1 MKVRALISVF
11 LLLIFSCTQVIDNK
25 TVKRESFLL
34 PTEEEIT
41 LGNKLLPEAITQFE
55 GVYPDKNV
63 QEYVKNLG
71 IEIAKTVPRKLPYE
85 FVLVNSEELNAF
97 ALPGGKIIITR
108 GLFLLLDKES
118 ELAGIL
124 AHELGH
130 INARHHARY
139 LEKTLGLSL
148 LLQIGA
154 LLIGGEDLTE
164 RIIIQLASIG
174 ATLLALKF
182 SRDQEREADKFG
194 VYFTLN
200 AGFDPHGL
208 IDVFYKFKKL
218 ERKAPPEW
226 LSTHPLP
233 DTRIKEVDRLI
244 KSVKLPDNLKKDSI
258 EFHKVKEKLL
268 ATKLSYKA
276 YMEGKKFYKKGL
288 EDKALQKFE
297 EAIKLYPDNQIA
309 MAYASSI
316 YLEKGFVKKA
326 LNYARKVTELD
337 PYLLWG
343 WYLKGIAL
351 FKLENYHES
360 IKALKEAK
368 KRVESYSGIY
378 YYLGRNYEAVGNIKK
393 AIENYRLAF
402 KLATGKEPWYGD
414 LRRRLYKNKVIF

>member
-1 MKVRALISVF
+1 MKVRALVSVF
-11 LLLIFSCTQVIDNK
+11 LLLIFSCSQVVDDK
-25 TVKRESFLL
+25 TGKRESFLL
-34 PTEEEIT
+34 PTEKEIA

-55 GVYPDKNV
+55 GVYPDKKV

-71 IEIAKTVPRKLPYE
+71 IKIAKTASRKLPYE
-85 FVLVNSEELNAF
+85 FILVNSEELNAF

-118 ELAGIL
+118 ELAGVL

-130 INARHHARY
+130 VNARHHARY

-148 LLQIGA
+148 LLQIGT

-174 ATLLALKF
+174 ATLLTLKF
-182 SRDQEREADKFG
+182 SRDQEREADKLG
-194 VYFTLN
+194 VRFSLN

-218 ERKAPPEW
+218 ERNLPPEW

-233 DTRIKEVDRLI
+233 DTRIKEVSRLI
-244 KSVKLPDNLKKDSI
+244 KSIKLSDNLKKDSI
-258 EFHKVKEKLL
+258 EFHKVKKKLL
-268 ATKLSYKA
+268 TTKLSYKA
-276 YMEGKKFYKKGL
+276 YIEGKKFYRKGL
-288 EDKALQKFE
+288 KDAALQKFE
-297 EAIKLYPDNQIA
+297 EAIRLYPDNQIA
-309 MAYASSI
+309 MAYVSSI

-326 LNYARKVTELD
+326 LNYAYKITELD

-351 FKLENYHES
+351 FKLGNYRES

-368 KRVESYSGIY
+368 KRVESYAGIY
-378 YYLGRNYEAVGNIKK
+378 YYLGRNYEAIGNMKK
-393 AIENYRLAF
+393 AIENYKIAL
-402 KLATGKEPWYGD
+402 KLSTGKEPWYED
-414 LRRRLYKNKVIF
+414 LRGRLYENKVIF

>member
-1 MKVRALISVF
+1 MKVRALVSVF
-11 LLLIFSCTQVIDNK
+11 LLLIFSCSQVVDDK
-25 TVKRESFLL
+25 TGKRESFLL
-34 PTEEEIT
+34 PTEKEIA

-55 GVYPDKNV
+55 GVYPDKKV

-71 IEIAKTVPRKLPYE
+71 IKIAKTASRKLPYE
-85 FVLVNSEELNAF
+85 FILVNSEELNAF

-118 ELAGIL
+118 ELAGVL

-130 INARHHARY
+130 VNARHHARY

-148 LLQIGA
+148 LLQIGT

-174 ATLLALKF
+174 ATLLTLKF
-182 SRDQEREADKFG
+182 SRDQEREADKLG
-194 VYFTLN
+194 VRFSLN

-218 ERKAPPEW
+218 ERNLPPEW

-233 DTRIKEVDRLI
+233 DTRIKEVSRLI
-244 KSVKLPDNLKKDSI
+244 KSIKLPDNLKKDSI
-258 EFHKVKEKLL
+258 EFHKVKKKLL
-268 ATKLSYKA
+268 TTKLSYKA
-276 YMEGKKFYKKGL
+276 YIEGKKFYRKGL
-288 EDKALQKFE
+288 KDAALQKFE
-297 EAIKLYPDNQIA
+297 EAIRLYPDNQIA
-309 MAYASSI
+309 MAYVSSI

-326 LNYARKVTELD
+326 LNYAYKITELD

-351 FKLENYHES
+351 FKLGNYRES

-368 KRVESYSGIY
+368 KRVESYAGIY
-378 YYLGRNYEAVGNIKK
+378 YYLGRNYEAIGNMKK
-393 AIENYRLAF
+393 AIENYKIAL
-402 KLATGKEPWYGD
+402 KLSTGKEPWYED
-414 LRRRLYKNKVIF
+414 LRGRLYENKVIF

>member
-1 MKVRALISVF
+1 MKVRALVSVF
-11 LLLIFSCTQVIDNK
+11 LLLIFSCSQVVDDK
-25 TVKRESFLL
+25 TGKRESFLL
-34 PTEEEIT
+34 PTEKEIA
-41 LGNKLLPEAITQFE
+41 LGGKLLPEAITQFE
-55 GVYPDKNV
+55 GVYPDKKV

-71 IEIAKTVPRKLPYE
+71 IKIAKTASRKLPYE
-85 FVLVNSEELNAF
+85 FILVNSEELNAF

-118 ELAGIL
+118 ELAGVL

-130 INARHHARY
+130 VNARHHARY

-148 LLQIGA
+148 LLQIGT

-174 ATLLALKF
+174 ATLLTLKF
-182 SRDQEREADKFG
+182 SRDQEREADKLG
-194 VYFTLN
+194 VRFSLN

-218 ERKAPPEW
+218 ERNLPPEW

-233 DTRIKEVDRLI
+233 DTRIKEVSRLI
-244 KSVKLPDNLKKDSI
+244 KSIKLPDNLKKDSI
-258 EFHKVKEKLL
+258 EFHKVKKKLL
-268 ATKLSYKA
+268 TTKLSYKA
-276 YMEGKKFYKKGL
+276 YIEGKKFYRKGL
-288 EDKALQKFE
+288 KDAALQKFE
-297 EAIKLYPDNQIA
+297 EAIRLYPDNQIA
-309 MAYASSI
+309 MAYVSSI

-326 LNYARKVTELD
+326 LNYAYKITELD

-351 FKLENYHES
+351 FKLGNYRES

-368 KRVESYSGIY
+368 KRVESYAGIY
-378 YYLGRNYEAVGNIKK
+378 YYLGRNYEAIGNMKK
-393 AIENYRLAF
+393 AIENYKIAL
-402 KLATGKEPWYGD
+402 KLSTGKEPWYED
-414 LRRRLYKNKVIF
+414 LRGRLYENKVIF